1 MKLFNLDSPVM
12 VFLMQGCQPDDP
24 ERADNH
30 LLYSDFYGRGGDYGT
45 YYVTIKMARGMT
57 RISSKDILSPLKRI
71 LSRRRS
77 SG

>member
-12 VFLMQGCQPDDP
+12 VFFEQGCQPDDP

-45 YYVTIKMARGMT
+45 VLCDDQNGERG
-57 RISSKDILSPLKRI
+57 
-71 LSRRRS
+71 
-77 SG
+77 